1 MYLILK
7 KTLICWKT
15 EFTIVYGKIEMQ
27 KKGSKNA
34 EQELA
39 KGLQKY
45 TTGALLLCANRAPT
59 R

>member
-27 KKGSKNA
+27 KKGSKSA
-34 EQELA
+34 
-39 KGLQKY
+39 
-45 TTGALLLCANRAPT
+45 
-59 R
+59 